1 MRYTNQADTFEKW
14 LSELNVLA
22 ANDGC
27 PWIISSDSD
36 YHRKAFEEGLSPIE
50 EFERLQKISAE
61 SGCGCGT

>member
-1 MRYTNQADTFEKW
+1 MRNTEQADTFEQW
-14 LSELNVLA
+14 LSELRTLA

-27 PWIISSDSD
+27 SWIISSDPD
-36 YHRKAFEEGLSPIE
+36 YHRKAFEQQLSPVE